1 MSSLRA
7 AMYVGASA
15 LLIAIYPW
23 GSQGFEG
30 YYTLLRFLIC
40 GICAFGAYVALR
52 LRSSL
57 GFPFLLAGLLFN
69 PFVPADVNREFWIVA
84 DLVVA
89 TGFLIVARLAPRLD
103 AARLAD
109 FPLIQPSAEAE
120 AQTAEISS

>member
-1 MSSLRA
+1 
-7 AMYVGASA
+7 MYVGAGA

-23 GSQGFEG
+23 GAQGFEG

-52 LRSSL
+52 VRSAL
-57 GFPFLLAGLLFN
+57 AFPFLLAGLLFN